1 MSLAKEFKAIRT
13 KKLLSLADVA
23 NKSELTRATIWKME
37 QGSLPKGN
45 NFEVIISD
53 GLGLKKSSND
63 YKRLIGLWTAERI
76 KGQGMNADSIAEKIN
91 RHENGLNDEAKELL
105 NLLRELDTHQLEQIK
120 MAMERPQVL
129 LALETLNELYAA

>member
-23 NKSELTRATIWKME
+23 IKSDLTRATIWKIE
-37 QGSLPKGN
+37 KGRLPKGN
-45 NFEVIISD
+45 NFEVIISE
-53 GLGLKKSSND
+53 GLGLKKGSAD
-63 YKRLIGLWTAERI
+63 YKKLVGLWTAERI

-91 RHENGLNDEAKELL
+91 NHENDLNDEAKELL
-105 NLLRELDTHQLEQIK
+105 ELIKGLDTNQLEQIK

-129 LALETLNELYAA
+129 EALETLNELYAA